1 MAGRFPLLGAELLA
15 SSTAPGA
22 AAEAADRLGVAE
34 LTQRPLHTLS
44 GGQLQRMYLAR
55 AIGCVAAGAQVLL
68 ADEPTAALDF
78 DGQEEAADV
87 LTSLPVTLV
96 VVTHD
101 RTLAERCDRV
111 LEMAAGLLAGG
122 PVNLATADLGT
133 LLQLVPVQ
141 RAGIALLLA
150 AIGLPVIGVV
160 IVGLDIMPVRFAMMH
175 VALLG
180 IALGLL
186 TGLDPMLCALV
197 ACALAGAGVAP
208 LARTPDGLSGAM
220 GLLMS
225 LAIAAALL
233 LLAVT
238 GVNAS
243 GAFALLWGSIL
254 SVGTPDLIVLGVLA
268 LAVPGLFWWRRRE
281 IGLLL
286 YDRELAQ
293 CSGVPVRAL
302 TAALLVLVAI
312 AVAGAIKLTGAL
324 LVDALTL
331 LPALAARRLGSSLKS
346 ITLWA
351 IGIGVVV
358 NLTGFVLALWLDWP
372 PGPVL
377 VLTAGAVVLAVHFI
391 PERRISSWRTPASVS
406 LPSSH

>member
-1 MAGRFPLLGAELLA
+1 MSVLA
-15 SSTAPGA
+15 A
-22 AAEAADRLGVAE
+22 
-34 LTQRPLHTLS
+34 
-44 GGQLQRMYLAR
+44 
-55 AIGCVAAGAQVLL
+55 
-68 ADEPTAALDF
+68 
-78 DGQEEAADV
+78 
-87 LTSLPVTLV
+87 
-96 VVTHD
+96 
-101 RTLAERCDRV
+101 
-111 LEMAAGLLAGG
+111 
-122 PVNLATADLGT
+122 ADLGQ

-141 RAGIALLLA
+141 RAGVALLVA

-180 IALGLL
+180 IAVALL

-233 LLAVT
+233 VLAVS
-238 GVNAS
+238 GVNAA

-254 SVGTPDLIVLGVLA
+254 SVGSADIWLLA
-268 LAVPGLFWWRRRE
+268 ALAVAVPGLFWWRRRD
-281 IGLLL
+281 IALLL
-286 YDRELAQ
+286 YDRELALS
-293 CSGVPVRAL
+293 SGVRVERL
-302 TAALLVLVAI
+302 TLLLLVLVAVS
-312 AVAGAIKLTGAL
+312 VAEAIKLTGAL

-331 LPALAARRLGSSLKS
+331 LPALAARRLGRSLSS
-346 ITLWA
+346 IILWA
-351 IGIGVVV
+351 VGTGVVV
-358 NLTGFVLALWLDWP
+358 NLAGFLIALRFDWP

-377 VLTAGAVVLAVHFI
+377 VLTAGVVVLAVHLV
-391 PERRISSWRTPASVS
+391 PERRISSWRASASTS

>member
-1 MAGRFPLLGAELLA
+1 M
-15 SSTAPGA
+15 
-22 AAEAADRLGVAE
+22 
-34 LTQRPLHTLS
+34 
-44 GGQLQRMYLAR
+44 
-55 AIGCVAAGAQVLL
+55 IL
-68 ADEPTAALDF
+68 ADALAA
-78 DGQEEAADV
+78 
-87 LTSLPVTLV
+87 
-96 VVTHD
+96 
-101 RTLAERCDRV
+101 
-111 LEMAAGLLAGG
+111 
-122 PVNLATADLGT
+122 ADLGE
-133 LLQLVPVQ
+133 LLHLLPVR
-141 RAGIALLLA
+141 RAGFALVLA
-150 AIGLPVIGVV
+150 AVGLPVVGVV

-180 IALGLL
+180 IAIGLL

-233 LLAVT
+233 VLAVS

-254 SVGTPDLIVLGVLA
+254 SVGTADLVVLGA
-268 LAVPGLFWWRRRE
+268 LAVLVPGLLWWRRRDVA
-281 IGLLL
+281 LLL

-302 TAALLVLVAI
+302 TVVLLVLVAV

-331 LPALAARRLGSSLKS
+331 LPALAARRLGTSLRS

-351 IGIGVVV
+351 VGIGVAV
-358 NLTGFVLALWLDWP
+358 NLTGFLVALRLDWP

-377 VLTAGAVVLAVHFI
+377 VLTAGALVLAVHLV
-391 PERRISSWRTPASVS
+391 PERSISTWRASASDS

>member
-1 MAGRFPLLGAELLA
+1 MNL
-15 SSTAPGA
+15 
-22 AAEAADRLGVAE
+22 
-34 LTQRPLHTLS
+34 
-44 GGQLQRMYLAR
+44 
-55 AIGCVAAGAQVLL
+55 
-68 ADEPTAALDF
+68 
-78 DGQEEAADV
+78 AADV
-87 LTSLPVTLV
+87 G
-96 VVTHD
+96 
-101 RTLAERCDRV
+101 E
-111 LEMAAGLLAGG
+111 LLR
-122 PVNLATADLGT
+122 
-133 LLQLVPVQ
+133 LLPVQ
-141 RAGIALLLA
+141 RAGFALLLA

-180 IALGLL
+180 IAVGLL
-186 TGLDPMLCALV
+186 TGIDPMVCALV

-233 LLAVT
+233 VLAVS

-254 SVGTPDLIVLGVLA
+254 SVGTADLVVLGL
-268 LAVPGLFWWRRRE
+268 LAVLVPCLFWWKRRDLA
-281 IGLLL
+281 LLL
-286 YDRELAQ
+286 YDRELAL

-302 TAALLVLVAI
+302 TLVLLVLVAV

-331 LPALAARRLGSSLKS
+331 LPALAARRLGNSLKS

-351 IGIGVVV
+351 IAVGVAV
-358 NLTGFVLALWLDWP
+358 NLTGFLIALWLDWP

-377 VLTAGAVVLAVHFI
+377 VLTAGAVVLAVHLV
-391 PERRISSWRTPASVS
+391 PERRTRPWRAPASAPTS
-406 LPSSH
+406 ASPPSFPSSH

>member
-1 MAGRFPLLGAELLA
+1 M
-15 SSTAPGA
+15 T
-22 AAEAADRLGVAE
+22 
-34 LTQRPLHTLS
+34 
-44 GGQLQRMYLAR
+44 
-55 AIGCVAAGAQVLL
+55 
-68 ADEPTAALDF
+68 
-78 DGQEEAADV
+78 
-87 LTSLPVTLV
+87 
-96 VVTHD
+96 
-101 RTLAERCDRV
+101 
-111 LEMAAGLLAGG
+111 
-122 PVNLATADLGT
+122 LATADLGA

-141 RAGIALLLA
+141 RAGFALVLA
-150 AIGLPVIGVV
+150 AVGLPIVGVI

-180 IALGLL
+180 IAVGLL
-186 TGLDPMLCALV
+186 TGLDPMLCALL
-197 ACALAGAGVAP
+197 ACALSGAGIAP

-233 LLAVT
+233 VLAVS

-254 SVGTPDLIVLGVLA
+254 SVGAADLTVLGVLA
-268 LAVPGLFWWRRRE
+268 ALVPGLFWWRRRDVA
-281 IGLLL
+281 LLL

-293 CSGVPVRAL
+293 CSGVPVRGL
-302 TAALLVLVAI
+302 TVALLVLVAV

-351 IGIGVVV
+351 VGIGVVV
-358 NLTGFVLALWLDWP
+358 NAAGFLLALWLDWP

-377 VLTAGAVVLAVHFI
+377 VLTAGAVVLAVHLV
-391 PERRISSWRTPASVS
+391 PERRNTSWRAPASVS

>member
-1 MAGRFPLLGAELLA
+1 MSALA
-15 SSTAPGA
+15 
-22 AAEAADRLGVAE
+22 
-34 LTQRPLHTLS
+34 
-44 GGQLQRMYLAR
+44 
-55 AIGCVAAGAQVLL
+55 
-68 ADEPTAALDF
+68 
-78 DGQEEAADV
+78 AADV
-87 LTSLPVTLV
+87 
-96 VVTHD
+96 
-101 RTLAERCDRV
+101 
-111 LEMAAGLLAGG
+111 GQ
-122 PVNLATADLGT
+122 

-141 RAGIALLLA
+141 RAGAALLVA

-180 IALGLL
+180 IAVGLL

-233 LLAVT
+233 LLAVS
-238 GVNAS
+238 GVNAA

-254 SVGTPDLIVLGVLA
+254 SVGPADLWLLVA
-268 LAVPGLFWWRRRE
+268 LAVVVPALFWWRRRD
-281 IGLLL
+281 IALLL
-286 YDRELAQ
+286 YDRELALS
-293 CSGVPVRAL
+293 SGVRADRL
-302 TAALLVLVAI
+302 TLVLLVLVAVS
-312 AVAGAIKLTGAL
+312 VAGAIKLTGAL

-331 LPALAARRLGSSLKS
+331 LPALAARRLGRSLLS
-346 ITLWA
+346 ITVWA
-351 IGIGVVV
+351 VVIGVVV
-358 NLTGFVLALWLDWP
+358 NLTGFLVALRFDWP

-377 VLTAGAVVLAVHFI
+377 VLTAGVVVLAVHLV
-391 PERRISSWRTPASVS
+391 PERRISSWRAPASVT

>member
-1 MAGRFPLLGAELLA
+1 M
-15 SSTAPGA
+15 T
-22 AAEAADRLGVAE
+22 
-34 LTQRPLHTLS
+34 
-44 GGQLQRMYLAR
+44 
-55 AIGCVAAGAQVLL
+55 
-68 ADEPTAALDF
+68 
-78 DGQEEAADV
+78 
-87 LTSLPVTLV
+87 
-96 VVTHD
+96 
-101 RTLAERCDRV
+101 
-111 LEMAAGLLAGG
+111 
-122 PVNLATADLGT
+122 LATADLGA
-133 LLQLVPVQ
+133 LLELVPVQ
-141 RAGIALLLA
+141 RAGLALLLA

-186 TGLDPMLCALV
+186 TGIDPMLCALV

-233 LLAVT
+233 VLAVS

-254 SVGTPDLIVLGVLA
+254 SVGTTDLIVLGGLA
-268 LAVPGLFWWRRRE
+268 LAVPGLFWWRRRDVA
-281 IGLLL
+281 LLL

-293 CSGVPVRAL
+293 CSGVPVRML
-302 TAALLVLVAI
+302 TLVLLVLVAVS
-312 AVAGAIKLTGAL
+312 VAGAIRLTGAL

-351 IGIGVVV
+351 VGIGIAV
-358 NLTGFVLALWLDWP
+358 NLTGFLIALWLDWP

-377 VLTAGAVVLAVHFI
+377 VLTAGAVVLAVHLV
-391 PERRISSWRTPASVS
+391 PERRISSWRAPAAVS

>member
-1 MAGRFPLLGAELLA
+1 M
-15 SSTAPGA
+15 
-22 AAEAADRLGVAE
+22 
-34 LTQRPLHTLS
+34 
-44 GGQLQRMYLAR
+44 
-55 AIGCVAAGAQVLL
+55 I
-68 ADEPTAALDF
+68 
-78 DGQEEAADV
+78 
-87 LTSLPVTLV
+87 
-96 VVTHD
+96 
-101 RTLAERCDRV
+101 
-111 LEMAAGLLAGG
+111 LAG
-122 PVNLATADLGT
+122 VLAGADLGE
-133 LLQLVPVQ
+133 LLRLLPVQ
-141 RAGIALLLA
+141 RAAFALLLA

-180 IALGLL
+180 IAVGLL
-186 TGLDPMLCALV
+186 TGLDPMQCALV

-233 LLAVT
+233 VLAVS

-254 SVGTPDLIVLGVLA
+254 SVGTADLVVLGA
-268 LAVPGLFWWRRRE
+268 LAALVPGLFWWRRRDVA
-281 IGLLL
+281 LLL

-302 TAALLVLVAI
+302 TAVLLVLVAV

-331 LPALAARRLGSSLKS
+331 LPALAARRLGTSLRS

-351 IGIGVVV
+351 VGIGVAV
-358 NLTGFVLALWLDWP
+358 NLTGFLVALRLDWP

-377 VLTAGAVVLAVHFI
+377 VLTAGALVLAVHLI
-391 PERRISSWRTPASVS
+391 PERSISTWRAPASDS
-406 LPSSH
+406 LSSSH

>member
-1 MAGRFPLLGAELLA
+1 MSA
-15 SSTAPGA
+15 
-22 AAEAADRLGVAE
+22 
-34 LTQRPLHTLS
+34 
-44 GGQLQRMYLAR
+44 
-55 AIGCVAAGAQVLL
+55 
-68 ADEPTAALDF
+68 
-78 DGQEEAADV
+78 
-87 LTSLPVTLV
+87 
-96 VVTHD
+96 
-101 RTLAERCDRV
+101 
-111 LEMAAGLLAGG
+111 
-122 PVNLATADLGT
+122 LATADLGAM
-133 LLQLVPVQ
+133 LQLVPVQ
-141 RAGIALLLA
+141 RAGVALLLA
-150 AIGLPVIGVV
+150 AVGLPVIGVV

-180 IALGLL
+180 IAVGLL

-225 LAIAAALL
+225 LAVAAALL
-233 LLAVT
+233 VLAVS

-254 SVGTPDLIVLGVLA
+254 SVGTADLVVLA
-268 LAVPGLFWWRRRE
+268 VLAVVVPSLFWWRRRQVA
-281 IGLLL
+281 LLL

-293 CSGVPVRAL
+293 CSGVPVRFL
-302 TAALLVLVAI
+302 TAALLVLVAV

-331 LPALAARRLGSSLKS
+331 LPALAARRLGRSLWS

-351 IGIGVVV
+351 VGTGVAV
-358 NLTGFVLALWLDWP
+358 NLTGFLLALWLDWP

-377 VLTAGAVVLAVHFI
+377 VLTAGTVVLAAHLV
-391 PERRISSWRTPASVS
+391 PERRDSSWRAPASAPPSVS